1 MSASLTSPLAAPL
14 SPGLTLFPTSPQQR
28 SALWTTVVGAHLL
41 AGMALWGMKQAAP
54 QTVEMPM
61 MVEMLASAPAMKPAP
76 AKPEPTPPK
85 PQPKV
90 VKPVQQTLATTT
102 SQQATQEARAEPTPP
117 TPAPPAPSTS
127 SSQRASEG
135 VTQARFDA
143 DYLKNP
149 APPYPALSRRL
160 GEEGKVLL
168 RVLVT
173 PQGTAETVQIKTS
186 SGSTRLDESAQA
198 TVARWRFVPARQ
210 GEQAVSSWVL
220 VPIIFKLE
228 N

>member
-1 MSASLTSPLAAPL
+1 MSAQLTANL

-28 SALWTTVVGAHLL
+28 SVLWTTVVGAHLL
-41 AGMALWGMKQAAP
+41 AGLALWGMKQAAP

-117 TPAPPAPSTS
+117 TPAPPAPST